1 MHHNFPF
8 SIFHFQFDKSLDKND
23 MAQVIPTEL
32 GTESIGKLLRKY
44 AIPAIIAMT
53 ASSLYNMIDSIFI
66 GQGVGPLAISGL
78 AVTFPLMNI
87 SAAFGSLVGVGASA
101 IVSMLLGQK
110 NYGVARKVLGNVMT
124 MNVVLGVLLM
134 FFGLLFLDPIL
145 FFFGASEN
153 IISYAREYMIY
164 ILLGNVI
171 THLYLGLNAVLRAAG
186 RPKVAM
192 WLTILTVVLNAI
204 LDPLFIFVFDMGI
217 KGAAIA
223 TVLAQTVSLVWQ
235 LRLLNNKNEVLHFE
249 NGKVFTY
256 DRKIARESLKIGL
269 SPFLMNMASCFVV
282 LLINNQLRRYGDQMG
297 EGVGDIA
304 IGAYGIVNRIIFLF
318 VMIVMG
324 FNQGMQPIA
333 GYNYGAG
340 NYDRVLKVF
349 WQTVGW
355 ATLCTTLGFVVG
367 VFVPEVAVRLFTS
380 DAMMIDIAAN
390 GFTIAVVAFP
400 IVGIG
405 MVASNFFQ
413 SIGMAGKAIFLSLSR
428 QVLFLI
434 PCLVV
439 VPLFFD
445 IRGVWMAL
453 PISDAI
459 SSVVSVVLILGLIR
473 KFKQSPQTIGFKGVE
488 GVESE
493 NQTKE

>member
-1 MHHNFPF
+1 MT
-8 SIFHFQFDKSLDKND
+8 Q
-23 MAQVIPTEL
+23 AIPTEL

-53 ASSLYNMIDSIFI
+53 ASSLYNMVDSIFI
-66 GQGVGPLAISGL
+66 GQGVGGLAISGL

-110 NYGVARKVLGNVMT
+110 NYTMARRVLGNVMT
-124 MNVVLGVLLM
+124 MNVVLGVILM
-134 FFGLLFLDPIL
+134 VFGLVFLDPIL
-145 FFFGASEN
+145 YFFGASAN
-153 IISYAREYMIY
+153 TISYAREYMIY

-171 THLYLGLNAVLRAAG
+171 THLYLGLNAVLRSAG

-192 WLTILTVVLNAI
+192 WLTILTVVLNTI

-223 TVLAQTVSLVWQ
+223 TILAQTVSLVWQ
-235 LRLLNNKNEVLHFE
+235 LKIFSNKGEVLHFE
-249 NGKVFTY
+249 GGKIFTF
-256 DRKIARESLKIGL
+256 DKKIARESLKIGL

-304 IGAYGIVNRIIFLF
+304 IGAYGIVNRILFLF

-333 GYNYGAG
+333 GYNFGAG
-340 NYDRVLKVF
+340 HYDRVLKVF

-367 VFVPEVAVRLFTS
+367 TFFPEIGVRLFTNE
-380 DAMMIDIAAN
+380 AKMTEIASR
-390 GFTIAVVAFP
+390 GFTIAVATFP

-434 PCLVV
+434 PCLIV
-439 VPLFFD
+439 VPLFYG
-445 IRGVWMAL
+445 IEGVWLAL
-453 PISDAI
+453 PISDAV
-459 SSVVSVVLILGLIR
+459 SSVVALVLIMGLIR
-473 KFKQSPQTIGFKGVE
+473 KFKQAPQTIGFKGVE
-488 GVESE
+488 ES
-493 NQTKE
+493 K

>member
-1 MHHNFPF
+1 MT
-8 SIFHFQFDKSLDKND
+8 Q
-23 MAQVIPTEL
+23 AIPTEL

-53 ASSLYNMIDSIFI
+53 ASSLYNMVDSIFI
-66 GQGVGPLAISGL
+66 GQGVGGLAISGL

-110 NYGVARKVLGNVMT
+110 NYTVARRVLGNVMT
-124 MNVVLGVLLM
+124 MNVVLGVILM
-134 FFGLLFLDPIL
+134 VFGLVFLDPIL
-145 FFFGASEN
+145 YFFGASAN
-153 IISYAREYMIY
+153 TISYAREYMIY

-171 THLYLGLNAVLRAAG
+171 THLYLGLNAVLRSAG

-192 WLTILTVVLNAI
+192 WLTILTVVLNTI

-223 TVLAQTVSLVWQ
+223 TILAQTVSLVWQ
-235 LRLLNNKNEVLHFE
+235 LKIFSNKGEVLHFE
-249 NGKVFTY
+249 GGKIFTF
-256 DRKIARESLKIGL
+256 DKKIARESLKIGL

-304 IGAYGIVNRIIFLF
+304 IGAYGIVNRILFLF

-333 GYNYGAG
+333 GYNFGAG
-340 NYDRVLKVF
+340 HYDRVLKVF

-367 VFVPEVAVRLFTS
+367 TFFPEIGVRLFTNE
-380 DAMMIDIAAN
+380 AKMTEIASR
-390 GFTIAVVAFP
+390 GFTIAVATFP

-434 PCLVV
+434 PCLIV
-439 VPLFFD
+439 VPLFYG
-445 IRGVWMAL
+445 IEGVWLAL
-453 PISDAI
+453 PISDAV
-459 SSVVSVVLILGLIR
+459 SSIVALVLIMGLIR
-473 KFKQSPQTIGFKGVE
+473 KFKQAPQTIGFKGVE
-488 GVESE
+488 ES
-493 NQTKE
+493 K

>member
-1 MHHNFPF
+1 MT
-8 SIFHFQFDKSLDKND
+8 Q
-23 MAQVIPTEL
+23 AIPTEL

-44 AIPAIIAMT
+44 AVPAIIAMT
-53 ASSLYNMIDSIFI
+53 ASSLYNMVDSIFI
-66 GQGVGPLAISGL
+66 GQGVGGLAISGL

-110 NYGVARKVLGNVMT
+110 NYTMARRVLGNVMT
-124 MNVVLGVLLM
+124 MNVVLGVILM
-134 FFGLLFLDPIL
+134 VFGLVFLDPIL
-145 FFFGASEN
+145 YFFGASAN
-153 IISYAREYMIY
+153 TISYAREYMIY

-171 THLYLGLNAVLRAAG
+171 THLYLGLNAVLRSAG

-192 WLTILTVVLNAI
+192 WLTILTVVLNTI

-223 TVLAQTVSLVWQ
+223 TILAQTVSLVWQ
-235 LRLLNNKNEVLHFE
+235 LKIFSNKGEVLHFE
-249 NGKVFTY
+249 GGKIFTF
-256 DRKIARESLKIGL
+256 DKKIARESLKIGL

-304 IGAYGIVNRIIFLF
+304 IGAYGIVNRILFLF

-333 GYNYGAG
+333 GYNFGAG
-340 NYDRVLKVF
+340 HYDRVLKVF

-367 VFVPEVAVRLFTS
+367 TFFPEVGVRLFTNE
-380 DAMMIDIAAN
+380 AKMTEIASR
-390 GFTIAVVAFP
+390 GFTIAVATFP

-434 PCLVV
+434 PCLIV
-439 VPLFFD
+439 VPLFYG
-445 IRGVWMAL
+445 IEGVWLAL
-453 PISDAI
+453 PISDAV
-459 SSVVSVVLILGLIR
+459 SSVVALVLIMGLIR
-473 KFKQSPQTIGFKGVE
+473 KFKQAPQTIGFKGVE
-488 GVESE
+488 ES
-493 NQTKE
+493 K

>member
-1 MHHNFPF
+1 M
-8 SIFHFQFDKSLDKND
+8 
-23 MAQVIPTEL
+23 
-32 GTESIGKLLRKY
+32 RKY

-110 NYGVARKVLGNVMT
+110 NYGVARRVLGNVMT

-145 FFFGASEN
+145 YFFGASEN

-235 LRLLNNKNEVLHFE
+235 LRLLTNKNEVLHFE

-355 ATLCTTLGFVVG
+355 ATLCTTLGFMVG

-380 DAMMIDIAAN
+380 DATMIDIAAN

-445 IRGVWMAL
+445 IKGVWMAL

>member
-1 MHHNFPF
+1 MT
-8 SIFHFQFDKSLDKND
+8 Q
-23 MAQVIPTEL
+23 AIPTEL

-44 AIPAIIAMT
+44 AVPAIIAMT
-53 ASSLYNMIDSIFI
+53 ASSLYNMVDSIFI
-66 GQGVGPLAISGL
+66 GQGVGGLAISGL

-110 NYGVARKVLGNVMT
+110 NYTMARRVLGNVMT
-124 MNVVLGVLLM
+124 MNVVLGVILM
-134 FFGLLFLDPIL
+134 VFGLMFLDPIL
-145 FFFGASEN
+145 YFFGASAN
-153 IISYAREYMIY
+153 TISYAREYMIY

-171 THLYLGLNAVLRAAG
+171 THLYLGLNAVLRSAG

-192 WLTILTVVLNAI
+192 WLTILTVVLNTI

-223 TVLAQTVSLVWQ
+223 TILAQTVSLVWQ
-235 LRLLNNKNEVLHFE
+235 LKIFSNKGEVLHFE
-249 NGKVFTY
+249 GGKIFTF
-256 DRKIARESLKIGL
+256 DKKIARESLKIGL

-304 IGAYGIVNRIIFLF
+304 IGAYGIVNRILFLF

-333 GYNYGAG
+333 GYNFGAG
-340 NYDRVLKVF
+340 HYDRVVKVF

-367 VFVPEVAVRLFTS
+367 TFFPEVGVRLFTNE
-380 DAMMIDIAAN
+380 AKMTEIASR
-390 GFTIAVVAFP
+390 GFTIAVATFP

-434 PCLVV
+434 PCLIV
-439 VPLFFD
+439 VPLFYG
-445 IRGVWMAL
+445 IEGVWLAL
-453 PISDAI
+453 PISDAV
-459 SSVVSVVLILGLIR
+459 SSVVALVLIMGLIR
-473 KFKQSPQTIGFKGVE
+473 KFKQAPQTIGFKGVE
-488 GVESE
+488 ES
-493 NQTKE
+493 K

>member
-1 MHHNFPF
+1 M
-8 SIFHFQFDKSLDKND
+8 
-23 MAQVIPTEL
+23 
-32 GTESIGKLLRKY
+32 RKY

-145 FFFGASEN
+145 YFFGASEN

-355 ATLCTTLGFVVG
+355 ATLCTTLGFMVG

-380 DAMMIDIAAN
+380 DATMIDIAAN

-459 SSVVSVVLILGLIR
+459 SSVVSVVLIVGLIR

>member
-1 MHHNFPF
+1 
-8 SIFHFQFDKSLDKND
+8 

-32 GTESIGKLLRKY
+32 GTESIGRLLRKY

-110 NYGVARKVLGNVMT
+110 NYGVARRVLGNVMT

-249 NGKVFTY
+249 NGKVFTF

-459 SSVVSVVLILGLIR
+459 SSVVSVVLIVGLIR

-488 GVESE
+488 GIESE

>member
-1 MHHNFPF
+1 MEE
-8 SIFHFQFDKSLDKND
+8 KTMTKRT
-23 MAQVIPTEL
+23 PTEL
-32 GTESIGKLLRKY
+32 GEESIGKLLRKY
-44 AIPAIIAMT
+44 AVPAIIAMT

-66 GQGVGPLAISGL
+66 GQGVGALAISGL

-110 NYGVARKVLGNVMT
+110 NYGMARRVLGNVMT

-134 FFGLLFLDPIL
+134 VFGIGFLDPIL
-145 FFFGASEN
+145 YFFGASEN
-153 IISYAREYMIY
+153 TIMYAREYMIY
-164 ILLGNVI
+164 ILIGNVI

-192 WLTILTVVLNAI
+192 WATILTVVLNAI

-223 TVLAQTVSLVWQ
+223 TVLAQVVSLVWQ
-235 LRLLNNKNEVLHFE
+235 LRIFSNRNEILHFE
-249 NGKVFTY
+249 GGKVFTF
-256 DRKIARESLKIGL
+256 DRKIARESVKIGL

-282 LLINNQLRRYGDQMG
+282 LLINNQLRRYGDQMSAG
-297 EGVGDIA
+297 AGDLA

-318 VMIVMG
+318 VMVVMG

-340 NYDRVLKVF
+340 KYDRVLKVF
-349 WQTVGW
+349 WKTVMWATITTTVGFLVGTF
-355 ATLCTTLGFVVG
+355 APKFVVS
-367 VFVPEVAVRLFTS
+367 LFTS
-380 DAMMIDIAAN
+380 DGMMTDIAAR
-390 GFTIAVVAFP
+390 GFTIAVTVFP
-400 IVGIG
+400 IVGFQ

-413 SIGMAGKAIFLSLSR
+413 SIGMASKAIFLSLSR

-434 PCLVV
+434 PCLVI
-439 VPLFFD
+439 VPLRYG
-445 IRGVWMAL
+445 IEGVWMAL
-453 PISDAI
+453 PISDGIATI
-459 SSVVSVVLILGLIR
+459 VAGGLMLGLVR
-473 KFKQSPQTIGFKGVE
+473 KFKKSPSEIGFKGVE
-488 GVESE
+488 
-493 NQTKE
+493 

>member
-1 MHHNFPF
+1 M
-8 SIFHFQFDKSLDKND
+8 
-23 MAQVIPTEL
+23 
-32 GTESIGKLLRKY
+32 RKY

-145 FFFGASEN
+145 YFFGASEN

-235 LRLLNNKNEVLHFE
+235 LRLLTNKNEVLHFE

-380 DAMMIDIAAN
+380 DATMIDIAAN

-445 IRGVWMAL
+445 IKGVWMAL

-459 SSVVSVVLILGLIR
+459 SSVVSVVLIVGLIR

>member
-1 MHHNFPF
+1 M
-8 SIFHFQFDKSLDKND
+8 
-23 MAQVIPTEL
+23 
-32 GTESIGKLLRKY
+32 RKY

-145 FFFGASEN
+145 YFFGASEN

-235 LRLLNNKNEVLHFE
+235 LRLLTNKNEVLHFE

-333 GYNYGAG
+333 GYNYGAQQY
-340 NYDRVLKVF
+340 NRVTQVLKLAI
-349 WQTVGW
+349 WG
-355 ATLCTTLGFVVG
+355 ATTMTTLTFLVG
-367 VFVPEVAVRLFTS
+367 EFMPEIAVSLFTT
-380 DAMMIDIAAN
+380 DEGLIARASE
-390 GFTIAVVAFP
+390 GFRIVVLVFP
-400 IVGIG
+400 IVGFQ
-405 MVASNFFQ
+405 MVTSNFFQ
-413 SIGMAGKAIFLSLSR
+413 SIGMANKAIFLSLTR
-428 QVLFLI
+428 QLLFLL
-434 PCLVV
+434 PCLIIL
-439 VPLFFD
+439 PTFMGAAG
-445 IRGVWMAL
+445 IWWSM

-459 SSVVSVVLILGLIR
+459 ASIVAGILLY
-473 KFKQSPQTIGFKGVE
+473 KQYQAFKNS
-488 GVESE
+488 
-493 NQTKE
+493 

>member
-1 MHHNFPF
+1 M
-8 SIFHFQFDKSLDKND
+8 
-23 MAQVIPTEL
+23 
-32 GTESIGKLLRKY
+32 RKY

-110 NYGVARKVLGNVMT
+110 NYGVARRVLGNVMT

-235 LRLLNNKNEVLHFE
+235 LRLLTNKNEVLHFE

-380 DAMMIDIAAN
+380 DTTMIDIAAN

>member
-1 MHHNFPF
+1 
-8 SIFHFQFDKSLDKND
+8 

-32 GTESIGKLLRKY
+32 GTESIGRLLRKY

-145 FFFGASEN
+145 YFFGASEN

-235 LRLLNNKNEVLHFE
+235 LRLLTNKNEVLHFE

-355 ATLCTTLGFVVG
+355 ATLCTTLGFMVG

-380 DAMMIDIAAN
+380 DATMIDIAAN

-445 IRGVWMAL
+445 IKGVWMAL

>member
-1 MHHNFPF
+1 
-8 SIFHFQFDKSLDKND
+8 

-87 SAAFGSLVGVGASA
+87 SAAFDSLVGVGASA

-110 NYGVARKVLGNVMT
+110 NYGVARRVLGNVMT

-153 IISYAREYMIY
+153 IIGYAKEYMIY

-439 VPLFFD
+439 VPMFFD
-445 IRGVWMAL
+445 IKGVWMAL

-459 SSVVSVVLILGLIR
+459 SSVVATVLIVGLIR
-473 KFKQSPQTIGFKGVE
+473 RFKQSPQTIGFKGVE
-488 GVESE
+488 GVENE
-493 NQTKE
+493 TKTKEE

>member
-1 MHHNFPF
+1 
-8 SIFHFQFDKSLDKND
+8 

-110 NYGVARKVLGNVMT
+110 NYGVARRVLGNVMT

-145 FFFGASEN
+145 YFFGASEN

-439 VPLFFD
+439 VPMFFD
-445 IRGVWMAL
+445 IKGVWMAL

-459 SSVVSVVLILGLIR
+459 SSVVSVVLIVGLIR

-493 NQTKE
+493 TKTKEE

>member
-1 MHHNFPF
+1 MT
-8 SIFHFQFDKSLDKND
+8 Q
-23 MAQVIPTEL
+23 AIPTEL

-53 ASSLYNMIDSIFI
+53 ASSLYNMVDSIFI
-66 GQGVGPLAISGL
+66 GQGVGGLAISGL

-110 NYGVARKVLGNVMT
+110 NYTMARRVLGNVMT
-124 MNVVLGVLLM
+124 MNVVLGVILM
-134 FFGLLFLDPIL
+134 VFGLVFLDPIL
-145 FFFGASEN
+145 YFFGASAN
-153 IISYAREYMIY
+153 TISYAREYMIY

-171 THLYLGLNAVLRAAG
+171 THLYLGLNAVLRSAG

-192 WLTILTVVLNAI
+192 WLTILTVVLNTI

-223 TVLAQTVSLVWQ
+223 TILAQTVSLVWQ
-235 LRLLNNKNEVLHFE
+235 LKIFSDKGEVLHFE
-249 NGKVFTY
+249 GGKIFTF
-256 DRKIARESLKIGL
+256 DKKIARESLKIGL

-304 IGAYGIVNRIIFLF
+304 IGAYGIVNRILFLF

-333 GYNYGAG
+333 GYNFGAG
-340 NYDRVLKVF
+340 HYDRVVKVF

-367 VFVPEVAVRLFTS
+367 TFFPEIGVRLFTNE
-380 DAMMIDIAAN
+380 AKMTEIASR
-390 GFTIAVVAFP
+390 GFTIAVATFP

-434 PCLVV
+434 PCLIV
-439 VPLFFD
+439 VPLFYG
-445 IRGVWMAL
+445 IEGVWLAL
-453 PISDAI
+453 PISDAV
-459 SSVVSVVLILGLIR
+459 SSIVALVLIMGLIR
-473 KFKQSPQTIGFKGVE
+473 KFKQAPQTIGFKGVE
-488 GVESE
+488 ES
-493 NQTKE
+493 K

>member
-1 MHHNFPF
+1 MT
-8 SIFHFQFDKSLDKND
+8 Q
-23 MAQVIPTEL
+23 AIPTEL

-44 AIPAIIAMT
+44 AVPAIIAMT
-53 ASSLYNMIDSIFI
+53 ASSLYNMVDSIFI
-66 GQGVGPLAISGL
+66 GQGVGGLAISGL

-110 NYGVARKVLGNVMT
+110 NYTMARRVLGNVMT
-124 MNVVLGVLLM
+124 MNVVLGVILM
-134 FFGLLFLDPIL
+134 VFGLVFLDPIL
-145 FFFGASEN
+145 YFFGASAN
-153 IISYAREYMIY
+153 TISYAREYMIY

-171 THLYLGLNAVLRAAG
+171 THLYLGLNAVLRSAG

-192 WLTILTVVLNAI
+192 WLTILTVVLNTI

-223 TVLAQTVSLVWQ
+223 TILAQTVSLVWQ
-235 LRLLNNKNEVLHFE
+235 LKIFSDKGEVLHFE
-249 NGKVFTY
+249 GGKIFTF
-256 DRKIARESLKIGL
+256 DKKIARESLKIGL

-304 IGAYGIVNRIIFLF
+304 IGAYGIVNRILFLF

-333 GYNYGAG
+333 GYNFGAG
-340 NYDRVLKVF
+340 HYDRVVKVF

-367 VFVPEVAVRLFTS
+367 TFFPEVGVRLFTNEVK
-380 DAMMIDIAAN
+380 MTEIASQ
-390 GFTIAVVAFP
+390 GFTIAVATFP

-434 PCLVV
+434 PCLIV
-439 VPLFFD
+439 VPLFYG
-445 IRGVWMAL
+445 IEGVWLAL
-453 PISDAI
+453 PISDAV
-459 SSVVSVVLILGLIR
+459 SSVVALVLIMGLIR
-473 KFKQSPQTIGFKGVE
+473 KFKQAPQTIGFKGVE
-488 GVESE
+488 ES
-493 NQTKE
+493 K

>member
-1 MHHNFPF
+1 
-8 SIFHFQFDKSLDKND
+8 

-44 AIPAIIAMT
+44 AVPAIIAMT

-110 NYGVARKVLGNVMT
+110 NYNVARRVLGNVMT
-124 MNVVLGVLLM
+124 MNVVLGVMLM

-145 FFFGASEN
+145 YFFGASDN
-153 IISYAREYMIY
+153 TIFYAKEYMIY
-164 ILLGNVI
+164 ILIGNVV

-223 TVLAQTVSLVWQ
+223 TVLAQVVSLIWQ
-235 LRLLNNKNEVLHFE
+235 LRILSNKGEVLHFE
-249 NGKVFTY
+249 NGKVFTF
-256 DRKIARESLKIGL
+256 DKKIARESLKIGL

-282 LLINNQLRRYGDQMG
+282 LLINNQLRHYGDQLG

-324 FNQGMQPIA
+324 FTQGMQPIA
-333 GYNYGAG
+333 GFNYGAG
-340 NYDRVLKVF
+340 KYDRVLKVF
-349 WQTVGW
+349 WQTVMW
-355 ATLCTTLGFVVG
+355 ATITTTLGFLVG
-367 VFVPEVAVRLFTS
+367 QLTPEFAVRLFTNEPN
-380 DAMMIDIAAN
+380 MIDIAAK
-390 GFTIAVVAFP
+390 GFSIAMTAFP
-400 IVGIG
+400 IVGLS
-405 MVASNFFQ
+405 MVVGNFFQ

-439 VPLFFD
+439 VPMFFG
-445 IRGVWMAL
+445 IKGVWMAM
-453 PISDAI
+453 PISDTIATI
-459 SSVVSVVLILGLIR
+459 VAAVMMLSLIR
-473 KFKQSPQTIGFKGVE
+473 KFKTAPQTIGFKGVE
-488 GVESE
+488 ED
-493 NQTKE
+493 K